1 MVRSIAAALLATMVG
16 LAAGPAFAQGAL
28 PNPLRPKAAEQK
40 AAETAKAA
48 PEKSGGATAEK
59 PKRERSAKQKQN
71 DDDMRACGANWRAD
85 KETLSAKGETWR
97 TFLKGCRAAKKAG
110 RERA

>member
-1 MVRSIAAALLATMVG
+1 MHRIFAAALFAAMIG
-16 LAAGPAFAQGAL
+16 LAAFPASAQGTLA
-28 PNPLRPKAAEQK
+28 NPLRPRATEPKPP
-40 AAETAKAA
+40 ETAKAA

-71 DDDMRACGANWRAD
+71 DEDMRACGASWRAD
-85 KETLSAKGETWR
+85 KEALTAKGTTWR
-97 TFLKGCRAAKKAG
+97 NYLKDCRAAKKAG